1 MPTVQ
6 LSNILRLANLF
17 TILSL
22 LIVIVSFAIALMLKI
37 DKIKKL
43 QTMVDK
49 LKKSLEEMDEQ
60 AKLIVRTDIELN
72 KTQEELD
79 KKITGLYALQ
89 RLSRIITT
97 TLEESQLFKVIES
110 TSFEDL
116 GFEKAFALLWDDK
129 ENKFIHYI
137 SMG

>member
-1 MPTVQ
+1 MLVNEYII
-6 LSNILRLANLF
+6 NILGLASMA
-17 TILSL
+17 TIISL
-22 LIVIVSFAIALMLKI
+22 AIAMASKMQRIKQLQAMITELKR
-37 DKIKKL
+37 
-43 QTMVDK
+43 
-49 LKKSLEEMDEQ
+49 SLDAMDEQ

-97 TLEESQLFKVIES
+97 TLEESQIFKVIES

-129 ENKFIHYI
+129 ESKFIPYI
-137 SMG
+137 S